1 MASVAL
7 SAKAV
12 GSKVKLKVGGT
23 ARNFIVVHKGKP
35 SAAYDASCDGVWLLM
50 EDIYE
55 NRQWH
60 SSNVNDYAASTIHAY
75 LNNQFLALF
84 DANIQAQIKQVK
96 LPYRPGSG
104 YGTNVNNGANGLSA
118 KIFLLSGTEVSM
130 AHSYIPVLGAELD
143 YFKGLHDTNAE
154 TKRVAKLNG
163 SASYWWLRCPYC
175 YSSSGAALARL
186 VNSDGSWNSSDCSNT
201 YGIRPALILPS
212 SLLVSDDGS
221 VNTNTAPTA
230 PSSISVPSSIQ
241 GGSTITVS
249 WGAST
254 DKESNLEGY
263 ILERSTDGGK
273 SWSQVYQGSSR
284 STTNTVAFGTASVM
298 YRVKAY
304 DSEGLSSAYKT
315 SNQVTVTNNNA
326 PTAPPSI
333 TVPNTVLG
341 GATLTVTW
349 GAASDVDGN
358 LAGYSL
364 EREVDGSGQW
374 GVVYTGNTLSYT
386 DTITKGWASVKY
398 RVRAY
403 DSNNAYSGYTT
414 SPSRPVNNN
423 TAPEIACTSPSGSN
437 LGTKDAGFTVSYT
450 VSDVDGDEVSV
461 TEAIDGVT
469 KRTFTA
475 ALGTS
480 NSFKVNGEYFMKLL
494 NGDHTMTITAND
506 GKASTVHTLTFK
518 KKVTG
523 ASVTL
528 ESPMEAD
535 AAITICVLSVA
546 GFIPADAHYTVEA
559 TNNAKDDAPIWEDCT
574 TEVKSGANH
583 IFENKTAA
591 NGFAFNFRVTAERGA
606 SGEGGYIN
614 SVQGGFQ

>member
-12 GSKVKLKVGGT
+12 GSTVKLKVGGT

-143 YFKGLHDTNAE
+143 YFKGCADTGTD

-163 SASYWWLRCPYC
+163 SASHWWLRCPDC
-175 YSSSGAALARL
+175 YPGVGATYAQL
-186 VNSDGSWNSSDCSNT
+186 VYSDGSWFNHYCSST

-221 VNTNTAPTA
+221 VQTNTAPTTPA
-230 PSSISVPSSIQ
+230 SITIPESIQ
-241 GGSTITVS
+241 GGTSIKVS
-249 WGAST
+249 WTAAT
-254 DKESNLEGY
+254 DKENNLEGY
-263 ILERSTDGGK
+263 VVERSVDGGGT
-273 SWSQVYQGSSR
+273 WTQVYQGSAT
-284 STTNTVAFGTASVM
+284 TTNNTVPAGSATVM

-304 DSEGLSSAYKT
+304 DSEGLYSTYRNSA
-315 SNQVTVTNNNA
+315 QVSVFNNNA
-326 PTAPPSI
+326 PGAPGGI
-333 TVPNTVLG
+333 TVPGEVLG
-341 GATLTVTW
+341 GGTLTVTW
-349 GAASDVDGN
+349 SAASDVDGN
-358 LAGYSL
+358 LTGYEL
-364 EREVDGSGQW
+364 ERQVNGGEWAQ
-374 GVVYTGNTLSYT
+374 VYKGANTSYT
-386 DTITKGWASVKY
+386 DNITRGWASVNY

-403 DSNNAYSGYTT
+403 DAYNAT
-414 SPSRPVNNN
+414 SAYVTGTAQPVNNN
-423 TAPEIACTSPSGSN
+423 RAPTVTCDTASGSD
-437 LGTKDAGFTVSYT
+437 LGTKSEGFSIAYSVG
-450 VSDVDGDEVSV
+450 DEDGDSVSV

-469 KRTFTA
+469 MRTFSAT
-475 ALGTS
+475 LGGS
-480 NSFKVNGEYFMKLL
+480 NSFAVTGDTFFKLL
-494 NGDHTMTITAND
+494 NGDHTLTASAND
-506 GKASTVHTLTFK
+506 GQATTVHKLTFK
-518 KKVTG
+518 K
-523 ASVTL
+523 SVTAASITL
-528 ESPMEAD
+528 AEPMEAD
-535 AAITICVLSVA
+535 AKITICVLSVA
-546 GFIPADAHYTVEA
+546 GDIPADAQYSVKV
-559 TNNAKDDAPIWEDCT
+559 TNNANDTAPVWEDCT
-574 TEVKSGANH
+574 AEVKNGGNH
-583 IFENKTAA
+583 VFTNETAA
-591 NGFAFNFRVTAERGA
+591 NGFAFNFKVEVERGA
-606 SGEGGYIN
+606 SGIGGYIS